1 MLLEDPCRA
10 TVSRGRFS
18 ITVHTG
24 RRAECCSLVLCAMQ
38 MVWSTSPRG
47 SADRVCD
54 TFALTRYTTTCR
66 GPGLIGSLP
75 FSSGSF
81 SHQLANGPSGMSLMF
96 SKLGAEKDRHVG
108 PFLNICALANP

>member
-1 MLLEDPCRA
+1 MLLASSVRDA
-10 TVSRGRFS
+10 DGMVYVSSRISG
-18 ITVHTG
+18 
-24 RRAECCSLVLCAMQ
+24 
-38 MVWSTSPRG
+38 
-47 SADRVCD
+47 RVCD